1 MNMNMIL
8 IPFYFGLIFIPII
21 SQNAEFAHLDKGRG
35 CMKDVSYL
43 NGVIINKNKISI

>member
-21 SQNAEFAHLDKGRG
+21 SQNAEFAHLDKGRRLHEG
-35 CMKDVSYL
+35 CKLFEWSYY
-43 NGVIINKNKISI
+43 K